1 MGRVPIHWGLA
12 PWGGAIDLVTLHEAT
27 HFHFALYPHV
37 VSLALLVDAPP
48 KKKKNAIEE
57 LQGEEAREDRVKMVE
72 DSFSKDWDLHQKS
85 QS

>member
-1 MGRVPIHWGLA
+1 M
-12 PWGGAIDLVTLHEAT
+12 LHQK
-27 HFHFALYPHV
+27 
-37 VSLALLVDAPP
+37 

-57 LQGEEAREDRVKMVE
+57 LQGEEAREDRVKMAE